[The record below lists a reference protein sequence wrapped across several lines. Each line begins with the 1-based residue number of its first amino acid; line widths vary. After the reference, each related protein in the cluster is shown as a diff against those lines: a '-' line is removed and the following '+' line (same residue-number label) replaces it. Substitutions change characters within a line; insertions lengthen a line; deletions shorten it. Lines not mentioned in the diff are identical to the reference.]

1 MKHIKLFNQ
10 LFESSSV
17 PYEEIT
23 HEEYNLLTVGEGDVR
38 YEQYDGEYEYI
49 WSDLISF
56 IEDFWMTFTDKEIEM
71 VRELLPD
78 VKAKNSI
85 STDFDLNGDIS
96 LFGQSYLDTK
106 GARLDSKEFTMIKLK
121 DEWYYV
127 MMDMSDQEEDDK
139 FFKCDQFEGLLQLIK
154 DYI

>member
-23 HEEYNLLTVGEGDVR
+23 REEYNQLTVGEGDVR
-38 YEQYDGEYEYI
+38 YEQYDDEEDYTWFDDI
-49 WSDLISF
+49 KF
-56 IEDFWMTFTDKEIEM
+56 IEDFWMAFTDKEIEM

-78 VKAKNSI
+78 VKAKNLI
-85 STDFDLNGDIS
+85 STDT
-96 LFGQSYLDTK
+96 Q
-106 GARLDSKEFTMIKLK
+106 GARLDSKESGIIMIKLK

-127 MMDMSDQEEDDK
+127 MMNMSDQEEDDK